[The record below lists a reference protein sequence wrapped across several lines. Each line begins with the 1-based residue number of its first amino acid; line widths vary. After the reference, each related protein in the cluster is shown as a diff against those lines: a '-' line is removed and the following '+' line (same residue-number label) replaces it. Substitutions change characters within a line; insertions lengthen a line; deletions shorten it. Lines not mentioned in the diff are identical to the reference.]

1 MNAIA
6 FCIDGNLFI
15 GKIIP
20 QADGSESQGW
30 KCIAQLYYL
39 AKNTP
44 SIVYSQRRYLD
55 GDELAQN
62 LPPVFAILLLK
73 GRYCAYW

>member
-30 KCIAQLYYL
+30 KCIAQLYGI
-39 AKNTP
+39 AVIAVDRIRIGSFICSSSGANFMAMV
-44 SIVYSQRRYLD
+44 SIF
-55 GDELAQN
+55 GG
-62 LPPVFAILLLK
+62 PVQIPV
-73 GRYCAYW
+73 